1 MNLLGAGVAQHLDEL
16 HHGGAAHDG
25 VVDDDQALA
34 LDIVAQ
40 RVEFHTHAHGAQL
53 LRRLDKRTAHVA
65 VLDKALAKGNTA
77 LVRIPLRGRQAGVGH
92 ADDQVGLDGLLVCQL
107 ATHVVTAGIDALAVH
122 DGVGAGKVDLL
133 KDAVGGLFG
142 CRHALLGYQTLG
154 ADAQDLAGTDVTDVL
169 GTHDVECAGLGSNDP
184 AAGARDTDGGVDRR
198 GAVLR
203 RQLRN
208 GCGVSL
214 IQALVHELAK
224 HQRANAV
231 RIAECV
237 ERLLVDER
245 HGVAAAHE
253 LHGLANALAQ
263 MARTLGKVA
272 DEFGRDLGIRIG
284 EEWHA
289 QLDQLAAQLVGV
301 DEGAVVSKRDNDAVD
316 GREVRLRGFPALG
329 AGGAVAHMTHGQLA
343 GERRQVGIG
352 EHAVEQAQILA
363 DHNRAAVTHGDS
375 RRFLATVLQCT
386 QAKVR
391 QSSHVAIG
399 RPYAENATF
408 LMQLVGVRIIRRHG
422 VHLSRGTLGRA
433 DGFLRHGI
441 PSEPRFFGVTRLIIR
456 TARRAPQRMSSAF

>member
-1 MNLLGAGVAQHLDEL
+1 MPS
-16 HHGGAAHDG
+16 
-25 VVDDDQALA
+25 
-34 LDIVAQ
+34 
-40 RVEFHTHAHGAQL
+40 
-53 LRRLDKRTAHVA
+53 RRWP
-65 VLDKALAKGNTA
+65 
-77 LVRIPLRGRQAGVGH
+77 VRWV
-92 ADDQVGLDGLLVCQL
+92 
-107 ATHVVTAGIDALAVH
+107 
-122 DGVGAGKVDLL
+122 
-133 KDAVGGLFG
+133 
-142 CRHALLGYQTLG
+142 
-154 ADAQDLAGTDVTDVL
+154 
-169 GTHDVECAGLGSNDP
+169 N
-184 AAGARDTDGGVDRR
+184 
-198 GAVLR
+198 
-203 RQLRN
+203 
-208 GCGVSL
+208 
-214 IQALVHELAK
+214 
-224 HQRANAV
+224 
-231 RIAECV
+231 
-237 ERLLVDER
+237 
-245 HGVAAAHE
+245 
-253 LHGLANALAQ
+253 
-263 MARTLGKVA
+263 VA

-441 PSEPRFFGVTRLIIR
+441 PSEPRIFGVTRLIIR

>member
-16 HHGGAAHDG
+16 HHSGATHDG
-25 VVDDDQALA
+25 VVDHDEALA
-34 LDIVAQ
+34 LDVVAQ
-40 RVEFHTHAHGAQL
+40 RVKLHAHAHGAQL
-53 LRRLDKRTAHVA
+53 LRRLDKRTAHIA
-65 VLDKALAKGNTA
+65 VLDEALAKGNTA

-92 ADDQVGLDGLLVCQL
+92 ADDQVGLDGLLMCQL
-107 ATHVVTAGIDALAVH
+107 TTHVVTAGVNALAVH
-122 DGVGAGKVDLL
+122 DGVGTGEVDLL

-169 GTHDVECAGLGSNDP
+169 GAHDVECAGLGSNDP
-184 AAGARDTDGGVDRR
+184 AAGARDMDGGVDRR

-203 RQLRN
+203 GQLRN
-208 GCGVSL
+208 GCGIGLV
-214 IQALVHELAK
+214 QTLVHQLAQ
-224 HQRANAV
+224 HERANAV

-253 LHGLANALAQ
+253 LHGLANALTQ
-263 MARTLGKVA
+263 MTRTLGKVA
-272 DEFGRDLGIRIG
+272 DKLGRDLGIRIG
-284 EEWHA
+284 EERHA

-301 DEGAVVSKRDNDAVD
+301 DQSAVVSKRDNDAVD
-316 GREVRLRGFPALG
+316 GRKMRLRGFPALG
-329 AGGAVAHMTHGQLA
+329 TGSAIAHVAHGQLA
-343 GERRQVGIG
+343 GERRQVGVG
-352 EHAVEQAQILA
+352 EHAVEQAQVLA
-363 DHNRAAVTHGDS
+363 NHNRAAVTHGDS
-375 RRFLATVLQCT
+375 RRFLAAVLQCT

-399 RPYAENATF
+399 RPHTKNAAF

-422 VHLSRGTLGRA
+422 LHLSRGTLGRA

-441 PSEPRFFGVTRLIIR
+441 PSEPRYLALPALLY
-456 TARRAPQRMSSAF
+456 ARQDKHSRA

>member
-1 MNLLGAGVAQHLDEL
+1 M
-16 HHGGAAHDG
+16 
-25 VVDDDQALA
+25 
-34 LDIVAQ
+34 
-40 RVEFHTHAHGAQL
+40 
-53 LRRLDKRTAHVA
+53 
-65 VLDKALAKGNTA
+65 
-77 LVRIPLRGRQAGVGH
+77 RIPLRGRQAGVGH
-92 ADDQVGLDGLLVCQL
+92 ADDQIGLDGLLVCQL
-107 ATHVVTAGIDALAVH
+107 TTHVVTAGIDALAVH

-142 CRHALLGYQTLG
+142 CRHALLGYQALG

-208 GCGVSL
+208 GCGIGLV
-214 IQALVHELAK
+214 QALVHQLAQ
-224 HQRANAV
+224 HERANAV
-231 RIAECV
+231 WIAECV

-263 MARTLGKVA
+263 MASTLSKVA
-272 DEFGRDLGIRIG
+272 DEFGRDLGIRVG
-284 EEWHA
+284 EERYA
-289 QLDQLAAQLVGV
+289 QLDQLATQLVGV
-301 DEGAVVSKRDNDAVD
+301 DEGAVVRERDNDAID

-329 AGGAVAHMTHGQLA
+329 AGGAVAHMTHGQLT

-363 DHNRAAVTHGDS
+363 DHNRTAVTNGDS
-375 RRFLATVLQCT
+375 RRFLAAMLQCT

-399 RPYAENATF
+399 RPHTKNAAF
-408 LMQLVGVRIIRRHG
+408 LMQLVRVRIIRRHG

-441 PSEPRFFGVTRLIIR
+441 PSEPRILALPALLY
-456 TARRAPQRMSSAF
+456 ARRDALPSA